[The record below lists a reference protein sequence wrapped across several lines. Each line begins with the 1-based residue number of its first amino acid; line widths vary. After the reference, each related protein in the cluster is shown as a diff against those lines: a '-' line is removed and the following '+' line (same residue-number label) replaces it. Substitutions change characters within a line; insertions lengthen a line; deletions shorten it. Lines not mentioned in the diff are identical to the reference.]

1 MSETRRRSVET
12 FNRRNRLV
20 NAKNR
25 PRQFI
30 HTPLGRALTFDE
42 FLKPLVDFLAG
53 KLDEVVVWLQ
63 HRRAHTAG
71 EQSLGL
77 ADDAEEER
85 RGKDEMEHMGDRSRR
100 EAEKS
105 KERRSEKSPQRPA
118 HTSKA

>member
-42 FLKPLVDFLAG
+42 FLKPLVKFLAG
-53 KLDEVVVWLQ
+53 ERDEKPLEPPRFLREPIRLLEPSIPRTDGPGTASRQ
-63 HRRAHTAG
+63 HRQG
-71 EQSLGL
+71 
-77 ADDAEEER
+77 
-85 RGKDEMEHMGDRSRR
+85 RSRR
-100 EAEKS
+100 SVLGSGA
-105 KERRSEKSPQRPA
+105 
-118 HTSKA
+118 